1 MIHFKID
8 PEKYGRVNFWSLE
21 GYEILIFENLCDL
34 LFQKSRMDQWVGV
47 HSEYTQYY
55 RPSPPEPFHFYHPSF
70 LNHVVFTTFYRIIKL
85 DDYELSQ

>member
-55 RPSPPEPFHFYHPSF
+55 RPSPPEPFLPPIFFKSRGFHHLLPD
-70 LNHVVFTTFYRIIKL
+70 H
-85 DDYELSQ
+85 